1 MTTPKQITYKLVE
14 YARKGP
20 ETGLAVFEIPQI
32 PGYRRMSRSP
42 KGIDESLLTTPYAIP
57 IALLNPYLAGGLFVD
72 YLVRGRYHA
81 IPKHPEILGPDN
93 LSALTAPA
101 APKEYGA
108 IAGIAA
114 EMSSSAGSSACL
126 RVPSAAPSG
135 SAATLRAGRAG
146 PGSRGIGAAN
156 E

>member
-1 MTTPKQITYKLVE
+1 
-14 YARKGP
+14 
-20 ETGLAVFEIPQI
+20 
-32 PGYRRMSRSP
+32 
-42 KGIDESLLTTPYAIP
+42 LLTTPYAIP

-135 SAATLRAGRAG
+135 AAATLRAGRAG